1 MTTTRA
7 HLLMTMNKH
16 GHIGGARGVTAK
28 ALAALLG
35 CSERHVRLLVTELRE
50 EGVALCGTPRGGYFI
65 ASTPE
70 ELDETCSFLRRRAL
84 HSLQLESRLRKLP
97 LAELLGQL
105 TLPT

>member
-1 MTTTRA
+1 MTATRA
-7 HLLMTMNKH
+7 QLLMTMNKH
-16 GHIGGARGVTAK
+16 GHIGGARGASAK

-35 CSERHVRLLVTELRE
+35 CPERHVRKLVTELRD

-65 ASTPE
+65 AATAE
-70 ELDETCSFLRRRAL
+70 ELDQTCAFLRGRAL